1 MALEMKATV
10 IGIYGKSNTGK
21 TTLIVEIIKKLSN
34 EGFNVASI
42 KQSDKTIE
50 IDSKRKDTWKHGKAG
65 AKLVVLSSTNET
77 DFLFKE
83 KKEISKIIDITSKT
97 GNYDLILIE
106 GANDKFIPKIRI
118 GNIKKRENTIL
129 NYSGNF
135 EKLIEIIKKE
145 ISRRKNME
153 KMIIKVNGKLVPL
166 TEFPTDIIKNTI
178 CGMLKS
184 LKGVDIIKDVEIRF
198 SL

>member
-1 MALEMKATV
+1 MNITE

-21 TTLIVEIIKKLSN
+21 TTLIVDIIEQLSS

-42 KQSDKTIE
+42 KLSDKIIE
-50 IDSKRKDTWKHGKAG
+50 IDSKGKDTWKHGKAG
-65 AKLVVLSSTNET
+65 AKLVVLSSNNET
-77 DFLFKE
+77 DFLLKE
-83 KKEISKIIDITSKT
+83 KKEVSKIIDIINKT
-97 GNYDLILIE
+97 GNYDLILVE
-106 GANDKFIPKIRI
+106 GANDNFIPKIRI

-129 NYSGNF
+129 TYSGNF
-135 EKLIEIIKKE
+135 ERLIEVIKKE

-153 KMIIKVNGKLVPL
+153 KMIIKVNGKQVPI